1 MPIVWR
7 GRGWWVT
14 WMALLGM
21 VLPMIVLRQIDGP
34 EIDRGVALTMGLT
47 ALATFGLGLRW
58 NRGVT
63 FDAAAQEHSFY
74 GIPLQ
79 LWALPMILFAILL
92 ATGVI
97 TTAETPSRSPSGR
110 EGEVLSPTAKP

>member
-1 MPIVWR
+1 MLVVWR

-14 WMALLGM
+14 WMALLAM
-21 VLPMIVLRQIDGP
+21 VLPMVVLRQVDGP
-34 EIDRGVALTMGLT
+34 EIDRGVALTMGLA
-47 ALATFGLGLRW
+47 ALATFWLGLRW

-63 FDAAAQEHSFY
+63 FDAAAQDHSLW

-92 ATGVI
+92 GTGVI
-97 TTAETPSRSPSGR
+97 TTAETPG
-110 EGEVLSPTAKP
+110 